1 MNKNFKN
8 QHDRFE
14 TIEKDILSQQENIN
28 KLFKKTEINIKNKL
42 LDTMINIPG
51 IVEMIKE
58 LPNQLTLLEEVQ
70 KKLDYTSSKLLE
82 YEITLDET

>member
-1 MNKNFKN
+1 
-8 QHDRFE
+8 
-14 TIEKDILSQQENIN
+14 
-28 KLFKKTEINIKNKL
+28 
-42 LDTMINIPG
+42 MINIPG